1 MINSK
6 DGYIKIDGNKKD
18 LLLDYLAI
26 TTAIKDILS
35 QDLPRDAAIAILH
48 AVVDEEIEE
57 EDKTMIDMTGLNKV
71 FCELNP
77 EE

>member
-6 DGYIKIDGNKKD
+6 DGYTKIDGSGED

-26 TTAIKDILS
+26 TTAIKDILT
-35 QDLPRDAAIAILH
+35 QEMPRGAAMALLH

-57 EDKTMIDMTGLNKV
+57 EDKTTIDMTGLNKV
-71 FCELNP
+71 LSELNP

>member
-6 DGYIKIDGNKKD
+6 DGYTKIDGNGED

-35 QDLPRDAAIAILH
+35 QDLPRDVAIAMLH

-71 FCELNP
+71 LSELNP